1 MERENKACDGC
12 KNDCRLIHGKGVLS
26 FFKVMIDKSFL
37 KFLYFPPKFARSVSH
52 LTDQKTYLEDSSG
65 RRWMVRVCKH
75 DGSLAIKQGWPEF
88 SSEHGLKVGE
98 FLVFHYVPGKHF
110 IVQIFGTSACEKIKF
125 CSDIGKGRKR
135 ARAYPEATNPVELL
149 QTTAI
154 DSVKKKSKLSA
165 ALESEKAT
173 YKPNIASFAG
183 NVDTDTEKGRS
194 VHSAIHVDESF
205 RVIDR
210 NAQYDQ
216 TTTVGSVKKKSKLSA
231 ALESEMVT
239 NKPNIANFAVNVDTD
254 TEKGRSVHSAI
265 HVDESFRVIDRNAQY
280 DQTTAVGSVKQKSK
294 LSAALESEKVMYK
307 PNNANFA
314 VNADTDT
321 EKGRSVHSPIHV
333 DESFCVIDR
342 NAQYDQ
348 EDDRLCLHLSS
359 FEMPAIK
366 PLAEG
371 ISSPLKGDN
380 GNDNHVET
388 NSRSQTKPNLNF
400 VPAIKPLAEGI
411 SSPLKGDN
419 GNDNHVET
427 NSRSQ
432 TKPNLNFEN
441 KKLKSEAL
449 LSQLEAG
456 ITAINNVS
464 RPAEDFP
471 PLAEDIP
478 PRGPKYRNSKEAFQ
492 FPREA
497 RVVKKEIEDVPT
509 EAFFPA
515 RAVHGGE
522 YANGNQKVIKSEPAD
537 SGDAPS
543 LNAVNYSCLLEIDG
557 RDFLELP
564 ESWRKHLPKKA
575 KQGRMI
581 IFLRGP
587 DKRIWPVFYH
597 SRSRFN
603 VLTFGWKQVV
613 AAYGLNPGNE
623 CLFQLVDQRE
633 CIFDVRK
640 I

>member
-37 KFLYFPPKFARSVSH
+37 KVLYFPPKFARSVSH

-98 FLVFHYVPGKHF
+98 FLVFHYVLGKHF

-183 NVDTDTEKGRS
+183 NVDTDTEKGRL

-239 NKPNIANFAVNVDTD
+239 NKPNIANFAVNVNTD
-254 TEKGRSVHSAI
+254 TEKGQSVHSAI

-380 GNDNHVET
+380 GD
-388 NSRSQTKPNLNF
+388 
-400 VPAIKPLAEGI
+400 
-411 SSPLKGDN
+411 
-419 GNDNHVET
+419 DNHVET

-456 ITAINNVS
+456 ITATNMVS

-515 RAVHGGE
+515 RAIYGGE

-557 RDFLELP
+557 QDFLELP